1 MHTWTVA
8 GEAALAVSL
17 ADSMFLSVSPDAA
30 RGRVLAFLAFS
41 LAPFLVLARFIGPV
55 LDRLPGGRRLTIV
68 WLSFARAALMIAV
81 MRWID
86 SLTLFALMFA
96 ALVLAKVYGVS
107 RSAVMP
113 TVVRSDDE
121 LMAANGQIGRLTGIV
136 GIVAGGPAALLQ
148 LIGSRVSL
156 GFAVVCFVLAGI
168 LALSLPRG
176 LAGARKPESDV
187 ERSELHAR
195 AIISAAMAMA
205 ALKVVNGFLF
215 FHLAFWLRTE
225 KAGTAWFG
233 LALAVGSVA
242 TLLANSLGGVL
253 RRALREHVV
262 LELGLVVVAIAG
274 LVSAYVG
281 SITAGIVLTGV
292 LYAVGAFG
300 KLAFDSIVQSRA
312 PDANRSRAFA
322 RFETRNQLAQVA
334 GGFVAVALTPSGPV
348 GFAIIGLVG
357 VAAAIFYAVRY

>member
-41 LAPFLVLARFIGPV
+41 LAPFLILARFIGPF
-55 LDRLPGGRRLTIV
+55 LDRMPGGRRLTV
-68 WLSFARAALMIAV
+68 VALSFARAALMIAI

-86 SLTLFALMFA
+86 SLSLFALMFA

-107 RSAVMP
+107 RSAMMP
-113 TVVRSDDE
+113 TVTPASD

-136 GIVAGGPAALLQ
+136 GIIAGGPAALLQ
-148 LIGSRVSL
+148 MVSSRLSL
-156 GFAVVCFVLAGI
+156 GFAAFCFLLAGI
-168 LALSLPRG
+168 LALSLPRRLVG
-176 LAGARKPESDV
+176 VRTPESDL
-187 ERSELHAR
+187 ERRELHSPAVVR
-195 AIISAAMAMA
+195 AASAMA
-205 ALKVVNGFLF
+205 ALRIASGFLF

-225 KAGTAWFG
+225 KAGTAWFA
-233 LALAVGSVA
+233 LALGVGSVS
-242 TLLANSLGGVL
+242 TLVANSIAGVV
-253 RRALREHVV
+253 RRRVREHVV
-262 LELGLVVVAIAG
+262 LEVSLVVVAVVG
-274 LVSAYVG
+274 LGSAYLG

-292 LYAVGAFG
+292 IYAVGALG
-300 KLAFDSIVQSRA
+300 KLAFDSILQTRA

-322 RFETRNQLAQVA
+322 RYETRNQLAQVA

-348 GFAIIGLVG
+348 GFALIGAIGV
-357 VAAAIFYAVRY
+357 VAAVSYALRY

>member
-1 MHTWTVA
+1 MWTVA

-41 LAPFLVLARFIGPV
+41 LAPFLVLARFIGPI
-55 LDRLPGGRRLTIV
+55 LDRMPGGRRLTIV
-68 WLSFARAALMIAV
+68 GLSLARAVLMIAI
-81 MRWID
+81 MKWID
-86 SLTLFALMFA
+86 SLTLFALMFV

-148 LIGSRVSL
+148 MIGSRVSL
-156 GFAVVCFVLAGI
+156 GFALVCFVLAGI
-168 LALSLPRG
+168 LALALPRG
-176 LAGARKPESDV
+176 LAGARKPESDL
-187 ERSELHAR
+187 ERNELHSP
-195 AIISAAMAMA
+195 AITRAAMAMA
-205 ALKVVNGFLF
+205 ALRVVNGFLF

-242 TLLANSLGGVL
+242 TLVANSLGGAV
-253 RRALREHVV
+253 RRLVREHVV
-262 LELGLVVVAIAG
+262 LESGLVVVTVAG
-274 LVSAYVG
+274 LASAYVG
-281 SITAGIVLTGV
+281 SITAGICLTGV
-292 LYAVGAFG
+292 MYAVGALG

-312 PDANRSRAFA
+312 PDANRSRTFA

-334 GGFVAVALTPSGPV
+334 GGFIAVALTPSGPV
-348 GFAIIGLVG
+348 GFAIIGVIGL
-357 VAAAIFYAVRY
+357 AAAISYAMRY